1 MIPVLSALVT
11 FIWGTGFTALLGYN
25 FEPLVLVVPFLIAAR
40 TISHSIQFRERFFEE
55 LERYG
60 SKEKAAIESAAGLNN
75 PAGVYNIA
83 VSIGLT
89 VLLVAPMP
97 ILTKLAIAGSFW
109 VLSNL
114 VTVVIL
120 DPILC
125 CYFPTPRRIPKGG
138 EGHWLDAPLRRVARG
153 GSPRG

>member
-1 MIPVLSALVT
+1 LTDA
-11 FIWGTGFTALLGYN
+11 
-25 FEPLVLVVPFLIAAR
+25 
-40 TISHSIQFRERFFEE
+40 
-55 LERYG
+55 
-60 SKEKAAIESAAGLNN
+60 
-75 PAGVYNIA
+75 
-83 VSIGLT
+83 IGLT

-125 CYFPTPRRIPKGG
+125 CYFPTPRHAPKGG
-138 EGHWLDAPLRRVARG
+138 EGHWLEPVLVPVSHGRRFAAGLASTLAR
-153 GSPRG
+153 R

>member
-1 MIPVLSALVT
+1 MMPGGV
-11 FIWGTGFTALLGYN
+11 
-25 FEPLVLVVPFLIAAR
+25 
-40 TISHSIQFRERFFEE
+40 SIITD
-55 LERYG
+55 
-60 SKEKAAIESAAGLNN
+60 A
-75 PAGVYNIA
+75 
-83 VSIGLT
+83 IGLT

-125 CYFPTPRRIPKGG
+125 CYFPTPRRIPKARRGP
-138 EGHWLDAPLRRVARG
+138 WLDAPLLADARCIHRAG
-153 GSPRG
+153 RIVVLACFSGIIVWSSTGIAS

>member
-1 MIPVLSALVT
+1 M
-11 FIWGTGFTALLGYN
+11 GYN
-25 FEPLVLVVPFLIAAR
+25 FEPLILVVPFLIAAR

-60 SKEKAAIESAAGLNN
+60 DKEKAAIESAAGLIM
-75 PAGVYNIA
+75 PGS
-83 VSIGLT
+83 VSILTDAIGLT

-125 CYFPTPRRIPKGG
+125 CYFPTPRQAPKGG
-138 EGHWLDAPLRRVARG
+138 EGHWLEAPLRAHG
-153 GSPRG
+153 